1 MPKWQTLPPA
11 NLTVPKRFDLSPGA
25 WLRETRRGFL
35 ADALS
40 FEIGMLGVPRITR
53 WCLKGIIQL
62 SCRSPGNCHPM
73 SWETSPRSGAGE
85 AEFGSRRMAFT
96 VSSTSYGSTSASAK
110 PWSLT
115 SFGLMSTERYSPR
128 SAGDSR

>member
-11 NLTVPKRFDLSPGA
+11 NLTVLKRFDLSPGA

-53 WCLKGIIQL
+53 WC
-62 SCRSPGNCHPM
+62 R
-73 SWETSPRSGAGE
+73 
-85 AEFGSRRMAFT
+85 
-96 VSSTSYGSTSASAK
+96 
-110 PWSLT
+110 
-115 SFGLMSTERYSPR
+115 
-128 SAGDSR
+128 

>member
-35 ADALS
+35 ADALT

-62 SCRSPGNCHPM
+62 SCRGTVAN
-73 SWETSPRSGAGE
+73 RDL
-85 AEFGSRRMAFT
+85 SR
-96 VSSTSYGSTSASAK
+96 
-110 PWSLT
+110 
-115 SFGLMSTERYSPR
+115 
-128 SAGDSR
+128 